1 MTFSLRVCL
10 VLALTAIGAIAAAM
24 PAVSNARPKPVSQP
38 TACAWPVESTPTKAN
53 VAYPDSNATYW
64 TMPYIAQ
71 AGMTITLTGTFPV
84 TRFFSFN
91 VYNSAAQDFTVNGI
105 NSSLTDYEIVP
116 TAGTQNPWVTAGA
129 TPGTY
134 TVTLQN
140 GVTSSMTN
148 AIPLAQRRPPHH
160 SSRACRRTRAS

>member
-1 MTFSLRVCL
+1 MTFPLRVCL

-24 PAVSNARPKPVSQP
+24 PAVSSARPKPVSQP

-129 TPGTY
+129 TG
-134 TVTLQN
+134 
-140 GVTSSMTN
+140 GVGVAGDGAGLEEHPASSAAATIRQ
-148 AIPLAQRRPPHH
+148 AAG
-160 SSRACRRTRAS
+160 RTRGAAP

>member
-10 VLALTAIGAIAAAM
+10 ALALTAVGAIAAAM
-24 PAVSNARPKPVSQP
+24 PAVSSARPQPASQP
-38 TACAWPVESTPTKAN
+38 TACAWPIESTPTKAN

-64 TMPYIAQ
+64 TTPYIAQ

-91 VYNSAAQDFTVNGI
+91 VYNSAAQDFTTNGI

-116 TAGTQNPWVTAGA
+116 TAGTQNPWMTAGA
-129 TPGTY
+129 TPSAAAAAVRLPFWATA
-134 TVTLQN
+134 TKL
-140 GVTSSMTN
+140 
-148 AIPLAQRRPPHH
+148 
-160 SSRACRRTRAS
+160 